1 MKMPKCKVC
10 THPKQSEI
18 DSLIMV
24 DGATKDIA
32 RRFAV
37 SIQSLARHR
46 RHYTLKLAQ
55 SATPKLLKKID
66 VDDIVTKVD
75 AAERE
80 AQSMMQDAR
89 QAGDIR
95 TALTAIDTLKSLWK
109 FLADIKGWMNKA
121 QQPVTNNT
129 LNVYID
135 EATAR
140 RIAKDYLER
149 HPQPPQLPG
158 GNNE

>member
-1 MKMPKCKVC
+1 MPKCKVC
-10 THPKQSEI
+10 THPEQSEI
-18 DSLIMV
+18 DALIMV

-32 RRFAV
+32 RRFDV

-55 SATPKLLKKID
+55 SATPKLLNRID
-66 VDDIVTKVD
+66 VDSIVTKVD

-95 TALTAIDTLKSLWK
+95 TALAAIDTLKSLWK
-109 FLADIKGWMNKA
+109 FLADIKGWMSKA
-121 QQPVTNNT
+121 QPQVTNTQVNMY
-129 LNVYID
+129 LD

-149 HPQPPQLPG
+149 HPQPPQLPE
-158 GNNE
+158 GNND